1 MKINQTYKAQPIGQG
16 FFYSGKI
23 KAGVKEFNFIF
34 DCGSLS
40 YSVLNDTINRYRN
53 LNDDKVPLDLIVIS
67 HFDADH
73 INGLKR
79 VLGTRK
85 VKRIIAPFIGFKERF
100 ILALRFA
107 DNIEEADLDPDAIN
121 SIDTI
126 IDFTRTLNSNIDDNT
141 EIFFI
146 KESDGDAPAAPDDSE
161 FVLKDFDAIEDFEF
175 QFENT
180 EDLTPEDNSELNLSR
195 INNTKKVDC
204 SKKALLSSGY
214 NLKIMDFIFYKKK
227 IGTKEQLFYNEVF
240 KLFIEE
246 NKSEF
251 KDEKKTDPNE
261 IIEVI
266 KKLKGANRI
275 KKVFEDAYKK
285 CSLDIPVNDLKNL
298 NTTALCMLHN
308 DRLLKL
314 IQNTVNRNNDN
325 LFFEADLN
333 LNSVQIFKNK
343 EFQTNLIE
351 SWNRYHYRFNRRF
364 HFYNYILPNSLLTS
378 DSFIKSIDDVNDFR
392 EHFKFFWDNISIYQV
407 PHHGSKH
414 SSDRVLFSQI
424 PITKYKF
431 INYGLNHIFI
441 KKWSH
446 PSDSVINDL
455 VATGHSNKLLPV
467 NEYSGYELHFEVYF
481 RST

>member
-1 MKINQTYKAQPIGQG
+1 MRINQAFKAHPIGQG

-23 KAGVKEFNFIF
+23 RAGAKEFNFIF

-40 YSVLNDTINRYRN
+40 YSVLNDTIDRFREV
-53 LNDDKVPLDLIVIS
+53 NDDSVQLDLLVIS

-85 VKRIIAPFIGFKERF
+85 VKKIIAPFIGFKERF
-100 ILALRFA
+100 TLALRFA
-107 DNIEEADLDPDAIN
+107 NNFEETDLDLDPFN

-126 IDFTRTLNSNIDDNT
+126 IDFTSVLNNNIDENT
-141 EIFFI
+141 EIFFV
-146 KESDGDAPAAPDDSE
+146 KESNGDSPAALGDSD
-161 FVLKDFDAIEDFEF
+161 FAIKDIENIENFDF
-175 QFENT
+175 QFENP
-180 EDLTPEDNSELNLSR
+180 EDLTQEDKSELNLVR
-195 INNTKKVDC
+195 IINPKKVDC
-204 SKKALLSSGY
+204 SNKASLSNGY
-214 NLKIMDFIFYKKK
+214 NLNIMDFIFYKKK
-227 IGTKEQLFYNEVF
+227 IGIKEQLFYNEVF

-251 KDEKKTDPNE
+251 KDEKNPKPNE

-266 KKLKGANRI
+266 KKLKGATRI
-275 KKVFEDAYKK
+275 KKLFDDAYKK
-285 CSLDIPVNDLKNL
+285 FSLDISIDDLKNL

-325 LFFEADLN
+325 LFFKADLN
-333 LNSVQIFKNK
+333 LNSIQIFKNK

-351 SWNRYHYRFNRRF
+351 RRNLYHYRFNRRF

-378 DSFIKSIDDVNDFR
+378 DSFIKSIDDVNNFI
-392 EHFKFFWDNISIYQV
+392 EHFKFFWENISIFQV
-407 PHHGSKH
+407 PHHGSKN
-414 SSDRVLFSQI
+414 SSDKVLFSHL
-424 PITKYKF
+424 PINKYKF

-467 NEYSGYELHFEVYF
+467 NEYSGYELQFDLFYNF
-481 RST
+481 